1 MSYIGYQA
9 NLGYSN
15 YNAGTV
21 EVKKR
26 MSNGLQLQASYM
38 FTRNLSNVNGAISG
52 STNNFQGE
60 QGGVLSNPYSPGL
73 DYGNVPFTRRNR
85 FLATFLYDLPFG
97 RGKTFLSG
105 SNGLLNR
112 VVGGWELSG
121 IMLYQSGP
129 FMTVTTNSDPSGTGY
144 NLFNSNGGRA
154 DAVPGVNPYGGQSL
168 SAWINPAAFTDPGD
182 NIGRFGDAS
191 QGDVVGP
198 GTVALSTSLIK
209 SVTIRESMRLQIGAQ
224 AANVLN
230 HPNYAPPV
238 NLTVGV
244 AGFGQINQLQSAE
257 GAGPRS
263 VQLTA
268 RFVF

>member
-1 MSYIGYQA
+1 
-9 NLGYSN
+9 
-15 YNAGTV
+15 
-21 EVKKR
+21 
-26 MSNGLQLQASYM
+26 
-38 FTRNLSNVNGAISG
+38 
-52 STNNFQGE
+52 
-60 QGGVLSNPYSPGL
+60 
-73 DYGNVPFTRRNR
+73 
-85 FLATFLYDLPFG
+85 
-97 RGKTFLSG
+97 
-105 SNGLLNR
+105 
-112 VVGGWELSG
+112 
-121 IMLYQSGP
+121 
-129 FMTVTTNSDPSGTGY
+129 
-144 NLFNSNGGRA
+144 
-154 DAVPGVNPYGGQSL
+154 VNPYAGQSL
-168 SAWINPAAFTDPGD
+168 SAWINPAAFADPGD

-209 SVTIRESMRLQIGAQ
+209 SVTIRESMRFQIGAQ

-230 HPNYAPPV
+230 HPNYAPPI